1 MRPPSRRG
9 EVAHAMQ
16 DLTTGPILRHLV
28 STGGFMLF
36 TMAFQTLYFLADLY
50 WMGRLGKEA
59 VAAVGVSGN
68 LMFVVLA
75 LTQMLGVG
83 TTTLVA
89 HAAGRKDTDAA
100 RRVFNQAQGLSMLA
114 GVLFLVAGLALTPS
128 YAAAFAADRATAAL
142 VRQFLWWF
150 VPAMALQFAMVALA
164 AALRGIGDFKPG
176 MVVQSATVALNI
188 ALAPVLIFGWGT
200 GIPLGVGGAGAAS
213 LVAVVVGVVWLSRYV
228 ERPGSFL
235 HFRRA
240 EMPPDAA
247 VWKRLLGIGLPAGVE
262 FALIAVYM
270 GIVYAV
276 SRPFGAAAQA
286 GFGIGQRVVQA
297 GFMPIVALAFAVAP
311 VAGQNFG
318 ARLAPRVRETFRVA
332 AVITVSGTLVLVLL
346 CHLAPAAMIRVFST
360 DPAVVA
366 VGEEYLRIVSW
377 NFVAS
382 GLVFVI
388 SSMFQAMG
396 NTMPSL
402 LTSTVRVAVVAV
414 PAFVLARRPDF
425 RLTWIWYLTVLAV
438 TLQLAVSLWLL
449 NREFARRLVFVV
461 PPAAAPGAQPVV

>member
-1 MRPPSRRG
+1 
-9 EVAHAMQ
+9 MQ
-16 DLTTGPILRHLV
+16 DLTTGPILRHLLN
-28 STGGFMLF
+28 TGGFMLF
-36 TMAFQTLYFLADLY
+36 TMVFQTLYFLADLY

-59 VAAVGVSGN
+59 VAAVGVAGN
-68 LMFVVLA
+68 LMFITLA

-89 HAAGRKDTDAA
+89 HAAGRKDRDEA
-100 RRVFNQAQGLSMLA
+100 RRVFNQAQGLSLLA
-114 GVLFLVAGLALTPS
+114 GVVFLVAGLALTPV
-128 YAAAFAADRATAAL
+128 YADAFAADATTAAL
-142 VRQFLWWF
+142 VREFLWWF
-150 VPAMALQFAMVALA
+150 IPAMALQFAMVALA

-176 MVVQSATVALNI
+176 MVVQSSTVALNI

-200 GIPLGVGGAGAAS
+200 GVAFGVAGAGMSS

-228 ERPGSFL
+228 ERPDSFL
-235 HFRRA
+235 HFRAA
-240 EMPPDAA
+240 EMRPDAA
-247 VWKRLLGIGLPAGVE
+247 TWKRLLGIGLPAGVE

-297 GFMPIVALAFAVAP
+297 GFMPVVALGFAVAP

-318 ARLAPRVRETFRVA
+318 ARLGARVKETFAVA
-332 AVITVSGTLVLVLL
+332 AALATAGMVVLVVL
-346 CHLAPAAMIRVFST
+346 CHLAPAALIRVFST

-366 VGEEYLRIVSW
+366 VGEDYLRIVSW

-382 GLVFVI
+382 GIVFVI

-396 NTMPSL
+396 NTKPSL
-402 LTSTVRVAVVAV
+402 ITSCVRVVVVAIPV
-414 PAFVLARRPDF
+414 FLLARRPDF
-425 RLTWIWYLTVLAV
+425 ELYWVWYLTVVSV

-449 NREFARRLVFVV
+449 RREFRRRLAFG
-461 PPAAAPGAQPVV
+461 PAPAAAPAAGLAT

>member
-1 MRPPSRRG
+1 
-9 EVAHAMQ
+9 MQ

-28 STGGFMLF
+28 NTGGFMLF
-36 TMAFQTLYFLADLY
+36 TMLFQTLYFLGDLY

-59 VAAVGVSGN
+59 VAAVGVAGN

-89 HAAGRKDTDAA
+89 HAAGRKDRDGA
-100 RRVFNQAQGLSMLA
+100 RRVFNQAQGLSLLA
-114 GVLFLVAGLALTPS
+114 GVLFLAAGLALTPL
-128 YAAAFAADRATAAL
+128 YADAFAADATTAAL

-150 VPAMALQFAMVALA
+150 VPAMALQFTMVALA

-176 MVVQSATVALNI
+176 MVVQSSTVALNI
-188 ALAPVLIFGWGT
+188 VLTPVLVFGWGT
-200 GIPLGVGGAGAAS
+200 GVAFGVAGAA
-213 LVAVVVGVVWLSRYV
+213 VASFIAVAVGVVWLSRYV
-228 ERPGSFL
+228 ERPESFL
-235 HFRRA
+235 HFRRH
-240 EMPPDAA
+240 EMRPEWP

-262 FALIAVYM
+262 FGLIAVYM

-297 GFMPIVALAFAVAP
+297 GFMPIVALGFAVAP

-318 ARLAPRVRETFRVA
+318 ARLGHRVRETFTVA
-332 AVITVSGTLVLVLL
+332 ASLAVGGMLVLVVL
-346 CHLAPAAMIRVFST
+346 CHLAPAALIRVFST
-360 DPAVVA
+360 DPAVVE

-382 GLVFVI
+382 GLVFVA

-396 NTMPSL
+396 NTLPSL
-402 LTSTVRVAVVAV
+402 VTSAVRVLVIAL
-414 PAFVLARRPDF
+414 PALVLARRPDF

-438 TLQLAVSLWLL
+438 TLQMGVSLWLL
-449 NREFARRLVFVV
+449 RREFRRRLVFAPPP
-461 PPAAAPGAQPVV
+461 PPAPAPAHGLAT